1 MVLLV
6 AFAGV
11 ARADGMGKVDRV
23 AGSDFGPQMPLTGE
37 LTPQQIALPRS
48 TNRLGGFGA
57 TPLMV
62 AALYGDVELAGLL
75 LRRGAKPNQHLT
87 NADDPKP
94 APFIAS
100 CGRTCGTSHGA

>member
-1 MVLLV
+1 MIYL
-6 AFAGV
+6 
-11 ARADGMGKVDRV
+11 RV

-37 LTPQQIALPRS
+37 LTPQQIALIKDSDRRQSARRRGGARDAADPTSTVDEPPR
-48 TNRLGGFGA
+48 RF
-57 TPLMV
+57 
-62 AALYGDVELAGLL
+62 
-75 LRRGAKPNQHLT
+75 GAKPNQHLT